1 MNIALQRYPPKQI
14 KAFETLRWSFYDD
27 LIAFCIAAFL

>member
-1 MNIALQRYPPKQI
+1 MTRAFQRYLPKQI
-14 KAFETLRWSFYDD
+14 KAFETLRRPFYDD